1 MKTDAFHMVNAL
13 KNVHLWV
20 LQQLL
25 FQTSKHMFKVMY
37 PNERQNKHSHEE
49 TWICEKEL
57 KTQLLLLLPLTK
69 MKHLIAMFV
78 INHFKNQAFSKFLTS
93 YLKSIHRGGQKHS

>member
-20 LQQLL
+20 LQQLS

-37 PNERQNKHSHEE
+37 PNENQNEKQNKHSHEE

-57 KTQLLLLLPLTK
+57 KTQFILLLPLTK

-78 INHFKNQAFSKFLTS
+78 INHFENQAF
-93 YLKSIHRGGQKHS
+93 

>member
-25 FQTSKHMFKVMY
+25 FQTSKH

-57 KTQLLLLLPLTK
+57 KTQFILLLPLTK

-78 INHFKNQAFSKFLTS
+78 INHFENQAF
-93 YLKSIHRGGQKHS
+93 

>member
-1 MKTDAFHMVNAL
+1 MLHTYRIYYSITSYNINFSFLKTDAFHMVNAL

-25 FQTSKHMFKVMY
+25 FQTSKH

-49 TWICEKEL
+49 T
-57 KTQLLLLLPLTK
+57 
-69 MKHLIAMFV
+69 
-78 INHFKNQAFSKFLTS
+78 
-93 YLKSIHRGGQKHS
+93 